1 MSSRHPTAAA
11 SRASCGRTATRPIAR
26 SCCGGRARARLFRYS
41 DPRFATDRAAP
52 PLSPVMSEVLA
63 LLQTDVVGSTALSER
78 LGDAATAALWSAHD
92 RVSRDLLRRCRGREI
107 DKSDGFL
114 LLFAT
119 AADALEYA
127 LGYQSA
133 LAGLGVPL
141 TARAGLH
148 VGPVTT
154 RANSAEDIAQGAKPL

>member
-1 MSSRHPTAAA
+1 
-11 SRASCGRTATRPIAR
+11 
-26 SCCGGRARARLFRYS
+26 
-41 DPRFATDRAAP
+41 
-52 PLSPVMSEVLA
+52 MSEVLA

-92 RVSRDLLRRCRGREI
+92 RVARDLLRSCRGREI

-119 AADALEYA
+119 AADALAYA
-127 LGYQSA
+127 LGYQRA
-133 LAGLGVPL
+133 LAGLSTPL
-141 TARAGLH
+141 LARAGLH

-154 RANSAEDIAQGAKPL
+154 RANSADDIAHGAKPLEVDGLAKPTTARVMALAQGGQTLLTADAKAARARRRFDCKAMATGA